1 MITPEENL
9 KNIVD
14 EIQKNEIMLPDFQR
28 QFDWKIEDQVGLI
41 ASVLTKLPVGG
52 ILLLKADSS
61 DYKCKRIGLNPKEA
75 VLGTLPDKTNFL
87 LDGQQRMTCLTN
99 VFSDLIQDASG
110 YMVSKLASRTL
121 LATRFYLKLPRWDKD
136 LSDQKDLFGIK
147 KLDFKFDVSKNEE
160 PNFLTADI
168 ADYIECRPFLAS
180 EYTNKKPYMP
190 GRPYDD
196 KLDDYCFQE
205 DEYLIPLFLLI
216 GTNPRDD
223 KLRKKRV
230 LAIIKRITD
239 SFVSSITTVHCNLS
253 DVHDQQEFAY
263 SVLTEESERMDYDSN
278 EDKELIFESL
288 IEIKA
293 DLWKDDFQKYLYS
306 CVEKMKLNKIEMP
319 EGSRERAIDIYENMN
334 RGGISLSTLDLVAAR
349 VAKVSQ
355 ESLYNRINNYL
366 TSNNLKDYCDSAIP
380 TEIKSLI
387 SKDYNA
393 SKKMEAV
400 GDRITK
406 SCADIFLEV
415 LGLYCNNMTYD
426 PAEAKCV
433 YSKAAAILKLN
444 ENQINDNCQK
454 VCVAIDRALAFLQ
467 IRCGVQLLSDVNYKL
482 MVRFIAYIFTNDK
495 WYKSSDVHDKI
506 EAWYWSAIFSGEY
519 DKDQNERYESNL
531 KSMLKSLNSGKAKD
545 YTWIEDMKK
554 NIFGTPYFSDCA
566 FLTMEKA
573 NEGRVP
579 KEHLGKYVCQFFLSK
594 PYSDLITDSEEVS
607 VFSDKKLEKHHIVPL
622 GSVKK
627 IGESTD
633 ALRSDKAN
641 MLNSPLNYIYITAPT
656 NLNISDKS
664 LKEYE
669 EEITPSAKAFLVISN
684 YPSVADLDDE
694 TKIKAWLTERHKTL
708 QGVVQNRVTS
718 LLK

>member
-1 MITPEENL
+1 
-9 KNIVD
+9 
-14 EIQKNEIMLPDFQR
+14 
-28 QFDWKIEDQVGLI
+28 
-41 ASVLTKLPVGG
+41 
-52 ILLLKADSS
+52 
-61 DYKCKRIGLNPKEA
+61 
-75 VLGTLPDKTNFL
+75 
-87 LDGQQRMTCLTN
+87 
-99 VFSDLIQDASG
+99 
-110 YMVSKLASRTL
+110 
-121 LATRFYLKLPRWDKD
+121 
-136 LSDQKDLFGIK
+136 
-147 KLDFKFDVSKNEE
+147 
-160 PNFLTADI
+160 
-168 ADYIECRPFLAS
+168 
-180 EYTNKKPYMP
+180 
-190 GRPYDD
+190 
-196 KLDDYCFQE
+196 
-205 DEYLIPLFLLI
+205 
-216 GTNPRDD
+216 
-223 KLRKKRV
+223 
-230 LAIIKRITD
+230 
-239 SFVSSITTVHCNLS
+239 
-253 DVHDQQEFAY
+253 
-263 SVLTEESERMDYDSN
+263 
-278 EDKELIFESL
+278 
-288 IEIKA
+288 
-293 DLWKDDFQKYLYS
+293 
-306 CVEKMKLNKIEMP
+306 MKLNKIEMP

-669 EEITPSAKAFLVISN
+669 EEITPSAKASLVISN